1 MRWFAFLFTVR
12 FWAAAWVAILFIG
25 LMPLPPLAELLIV
38 VAFVAHG
45 AWFIQRRVR
54 RAAAL
59 LALART
65 DRAEEADFRR
75 LRRRRS
81 PHGDGSIPTSA
92 GPMSWH

>member
-1 MRWFAFLFTVR
+1 M
-12 FWAAAWVAILFIG
+12 G

-38 VAFVAHG
+38 VAFVAHS

-59 LALART
+59 RTLART

-75 LRRRRS
+75 RS
-81 PHGDGSIPTSA
+81 PDGDGSIPTSA
-92 GPMSWH
+92 GPLSWH